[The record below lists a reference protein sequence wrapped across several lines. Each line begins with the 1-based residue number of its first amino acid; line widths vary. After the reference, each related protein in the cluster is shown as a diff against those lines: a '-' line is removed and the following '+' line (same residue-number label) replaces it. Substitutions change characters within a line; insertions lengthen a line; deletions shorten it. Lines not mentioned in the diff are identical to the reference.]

1 MALPF
6 INLITSKA
14 NSDNIEKLPVR
25 LKNHYIRVLRF
36 IRTVQNV
43 TTMYHNL
50 SKIENRV
57 RILPYNEGP
66 LVEYFLNYTLTLTDT
81 IKIKRILHK
90 YFEKNLG
97 LTHQS
102 FVMNY
107 FKNT

>member
-1 MALPF
+1 M
-6 INLITSKA
+6 
-14 NSDNIEKLPVR
+14 
-25 LKNHYIRVLRF
+25 
-36 IRTVQNV
+36 QNV

-90 YFEKNLG
+90 YFEESWIDSPKFCHEL
-97 LTHQS
+97 
-102 FVMNY
+102 